1 MGQKSSQIAVEAE
14 GEMGLFF
21 RTAPMVVAART
32 IPLIDIELD
41 MGAEADGKITRRTNG
56 QICSD
61 ISINSP
67 VFKVS
72 AGNEDVKF
80 NNKKSLLSKMGMG
93 LELKFD
99 KIREPETIHYEK
111 LLDGTKQYVKECTYS
126 EQAEQEKTTE
136 NETVTELSLIH
147 I

>member
-80 NNKKSLLSKMGMG
+80 NNKKSLLSKMGM
-93 LELKFD
+93 
-99 KIREPETIHYEK
+99 
-111 LLDGTKQYVKECTYS
+111 
-126 EQAEQEKTTE
+126 
-136 NETVTELSLIH
+136 LSLIH
-147 I
+147 IFCWCLNLCKRQ